1 MTTTLHEWDA
11 SAYERLS
18 EPQFE
23 WGKRVLARFTPGIDD
38 TVIDAGCGSGRLTAL
53 LATKVPHGHVL
64 AVDRSENMIAEART
78 RLTELGERV
87 SFVCADLATFV
98 VEEPV
103 DGVFSTA
110 TFHWVMDHDRLFASV
125 RACLRPGGQLV
136 AQCGGEGNLRVFDAH
151 VERVYR
157 EAPFWSWFDG
167 FEPCWNFQGPDATAD
182 RLRFSGF
189 SDIACALEHA
199 PTPFADE
206 VTFRAFLRVVVLRAH
221 LARLPDEERREA
233 FLDSV
238 IASVAKDGPL
248 ALDYVRLNISARVS
262 VV

>member
-1 MTTTLHEWDA
+1 MTTTTHEWDA
-11 SAYERLS
+11 SAYQRLS

-23 WGKRVLARFTPGIDD
+23 WGKRVLARFTPGLDH

-53 LATKVPHGHVL
+53 LAEKVPQGRVI
-64 AVDRSENMIAEART
+64 AVDRSENMIAEARA
-78 RLTELGERV
+78 RLAELGERV

-103 DGVFSTA
+103 HAVFSTA

-136 AQCGGEGNLRVFDAH
+136 AQCGGAGNLRVFHAH
-151 VERVYR
+151 AERVYR

-167 FEPCWNFQGPDATAD
+167 FMPGWNFQGPDATAE

-189 SDIACALEHA
+189 SEVACALENA

-206 VTFRAFLRVVVLRAH
+206 ATFRGFLRTVVLRIH

-233 FLDSV
+233 FLDAV

-248 ALDYVRLNISARVS
+248 ALDYVRLNISARVPA
-262 VV
+262 V